1 MIQAHQAPSLIVG
14 NAGVSKSPSG
24 TGNSSPEKPK
34 IIVWN
39 EYEQEELIG
48 GGSFGHVF
56 KCRHIKTGKIC
67 AIKKFKNKYT
77 SKKKA
82 FDQREIQ
89 IL

>member
-1 MIQAHQAPSLIVG
+1 VF
-14 NAGVSKSPSG
+14 
-24 TGNSSPEKPK
+24 
-34 IIVWN
+34 N

-56 KCRHIKTGKIC
+56 KARHIKTGKVV
-67 AIKKFKNKYT
+67 AIKKFKNKFAN
-77 SKKKA
+77 KKKA